1 MESRVLL
8 TTRMRRPKIEQSQE
22 LQPNRARILLFRV
35 APVVLLLVML
45 GGCSAAIKQCRA
57 SDMTRLSTS
66 GTEAQIPK
74 GCVSTE
80 TGANGLA
87 VLDCQ
92 GDRVGFMVRATS
104 D

>member
-8 TTRMRRPKIEQSQE
+8 TTRMRRPKIEQPQQ
-22 LQPNRARILLFRV
+22 LQPNSRRILLFRGTP
-35 APVVLLLVML
+35 AVLLLVVL

-57 SDMTRLSTS
+57 SDTTRLSTS

-74 GCVSTE
+74 GCVATE
-80 TGANGLA
+80 TRANGLA
-87 VLDCQ
+87 VLDCED
-92 GDRVGFMVRATS
+92 GRVGFMVRATS

>member
-8 TTRMRRPKIEQSQE
+8 TTRMRRPKIEQPQQ
-22 LQPNRARILLFRV
+22 LQPNSRRILLFRGTP
-35 APVVLLLVML
+35 AVLLLVVL

-57 SDMTRLSTS
+57 SDTTRLSTS
-66 GTEAQIPK
+66 GTEAQIPQ
-74 GCVSTE
+74 GCVATE

-87 VLDCQ
+87 VLDCE